1 MRRGNLYILA
11 AIAVI
16 SVLLAWYVGRTPQET
31 IQQSGQPVLPDF
43 LKTFSKARRIV
54 LRSHE
59 GIVTLVAREEG
70 HSWQVQERFGYAADL
85 GKLRALR
92 DGWAALE
99 VIEPKTSR
107 PEHFN
112 DLDLTDLAD
121 PQSKALQ
128 VQLMDEQGATLM
140 DWLVGKHRF
149 IPGGGEQQD
158 YYVRRTQEHATWLVR
173 GALPLETKPEQ
184 WLDPQVVDIAAD
196 RVLAVH
202 LMNAG
207 LTVKPRDAVSV
218 EVAGLAAGEEVIS
231 QYTFSNLV
239 ETLRTIQLND
249 VLPAKEI
256 PSDPIPLARF
266 QLDTKDGLRIDYRL
280 VSHGEKKY
288 MVLRAEVIEQQ
299 VPPATPPAT
308 APDKAGSG
316 QQHEVQG
323 LSVGEQ
329 AKALNTRWEPWAFEL
344 RSYDATKL
352 LRERKDMVRKAQQ
365 QPRR

>member
-1 MRRGNLYILA
+1 MRRGTLSILA

-31 IQQSGQPVLPDF
+31 IPQSGQPLLPDF
-43 LKTFSKARRIV
+43 LETFAKARRIV

-59 GIVTLVAREEG
+59 GKVTLVAKEAGR
-70 HSWQVQERFGYAADL
+70 SWQVEERFGYAADL

-99 VIEPKTSR
+99 VVEPKTAR
-107 PEHFN
+107 PEHFA

-128 VQLMDEQGATLM
+128 VQFLDEQGAILL
-140 DWLVGKHRF
+140 DWLVGKHRY

-158 YYVRRTQEHATWLVR
+158 YYVRSTKEHATWLAR
-173 GALPLETKPEQ
+173 GTIPLESKPEQ

-196 RVLAVH
+196 RIQAVH
-202 LMNAG
+202 LIDAG

-218 EVAGLAAGEEVIS
+218 EVEGLAAGEEVIS
-231 QYTFSNLV
+231 QYALSNLV
-239 ETLRTIQLND
+239 ETLRTLQLND
-249 VLPAKEI
+249 VLPAGEI
-256 PSDPIPLARF
+256 PAEQTPAARF
-266 QLDTKDGLRIDYRL
+266 RLDTKDGLRIDYRL
-280 VSHGEKKY
+280 VAHGEKKY
-288 MVLRAEVIEQQ
+288 ALLKAEVIEQDDS
-299 VPPATPPAT
+299 PAKSPSSPA
-308 APDKAGSG
+308 AKAEGG
-316 QQHEVQG
+316 EKQEQQG
-323 LSVGEQ
+323 LSVEEE

-344 RSYDATKL
+344 KSYDATKL